1 MLSKHALKRW
11 GPQGTQ
17 GLHLSQGL
25 VQWCGVVATYGVWI
39 HTRGVAHSGCFKR
52 KDVGPTDQPKTKGYF
67 KLRVVLHGGITANR
81 SKPLGLCGTLL
92 ADKLNF
98 CLANAWSSGNV
109 RKTFGMFIPW
119 HNLSTFCCVMMH
131 FKVDL
136 MPSISWY
143 PLNRWHHDKAPNLR
157 WQHSPAGSWQCT
169 ESLAALSCEQWPSL
183 GRLGLIWSLRWKIKL
198 QWALSMDVGMFIRC
212 LWYWK
217 HVVFD
222 PGCPGRETLSLW
234 QGRGCCVFVI
244 KHLLCCTGFK
254 GRALCDILG
263 NRCPWQKIVQAILK
277 VNNAKF
283 SRVSTT
289 LWWFP
294 RKSNIQENIY
304 LYVCLS
310 TVSIKKTF
318 GFSSGHKPWA
328 FGSLFAWGALPEVG
342 CLQHRD
348 SAAGH
353 GAIRPGPLHQADLR
367 QHRHHLPGP
376 QG

>member
-1 MLSKHALKRW
+1 
-11 GPQGTQ
+11 
-17 GLHLSQGL
+17 
-25 VQWCGVVATYGVWI
+25 
-39 HTRGVAHSGCFKR
+39 
-52 KDVGPTDQPKTKGYF
+52 
-67 KLRVVLHGGITANR
+67 
-81 SKPLGLCGTLL
+81 
-92 ADKLNF
+92 
-98 CLANAWSSGNV
+98 
-109 RKTFGMFIPW
+109 
-119 HNLSTFCCVMMH
+119 
-131 FKVDL
+131 
-136 MPSISWY
+136 
-143 PLNRWHHDKAPNLR
+143 
-157 WQHSPAGSWQCT
+157 
-169 ESLAALSCEQWPSL
+169 
-183 GRLGLIWSLRWKIKL
+183 
-198 QWALSMDVGMFIRC
+198 MDVGMFIRC

-294 RKSNIQENIY
+294 RKSKIQENIY

-310 TVSIKKTF
+310 TVSIKKNF